1 MQDCKVNILGAEYQ
15 IKKKAYKDEPAF
27 EKRGIDGYCDSYIHL
42 IVYCDLDTDERW
54 DTEPEETKRACEK
67 QTIRH
72 ELTHAFL
79 HESGL
84 RESSH
89 GIEHGWASDEEIV
102 DWIANQSPKIFKV
115 FTELELL

>member
-1 MQDCKVNILGAEYQ
+1 MQDCKVNILGTEYQ

-79 HESGL
+79 HESD
-84 RESSH
+84 ST
-89 GIEHGWASDEEIV
+89 W
-102 DWIANQSPKIFKV
+102 
-115 FTELELL
+115 TECGNWFRA